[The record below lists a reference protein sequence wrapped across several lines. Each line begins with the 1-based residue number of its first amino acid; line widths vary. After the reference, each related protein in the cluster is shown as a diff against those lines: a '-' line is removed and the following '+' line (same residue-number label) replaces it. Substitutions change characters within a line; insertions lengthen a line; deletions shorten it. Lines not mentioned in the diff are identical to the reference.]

1 MTVCAHHHLYS
12 GLYRYLPGPAREP
25 QDFTEILELVWWRLD
40 VALTL
45 DDIEWSTKLAAL
57 EALELGC
64 TAIIDHHESPS
75 AIEGSLDVI
84 AAACAE
90 VGVRVRCAYGVT
102 DRHGP
107 DGAKAG
113 LAENERFLRAG
124 GDGLV
129 GVHAAF
135 TCTDETLE
143 AAAGLAVDLGVGVHI
158 HVAEGTVDAGAADR
172 LRPLT
177 RDDWLLVHGV
187 HLADDHGLRGTIV
200 HCPRSNRGN
209 GVGAA
214 DPERFRNPVAL
225 GTDGIDA
232 DMAAE
237 ARAAG
242 RLGQRWLAVN
252 DTLFPDAT
260 GDLVLRDG
268 GAVTDVTVGDDVVL
282 RDGEP
287 TRVDA
292 EEIRA
297 KAAERGAALARRW

>member
-25 QDFTEILELVWWRLD
+25 KDFPEILELIWWRLD
-40 VALTL
+40 QAVTL
-45 DDIEWSTKLAAL
+45 DDIAAGARLAAV

-64 TAIIDHHESPS
+64 TAIIDHHESPN

-90 VGVRVRCAYGVT
+90 VGVRVSCAYGVT
-102 DRHGP
+102 DRHGS

-124 GDGLV
+124 GKGLV
-129 GVHAAF
+129 GIHAAF
-135 TCTDETLE
+135 TCTDQTLE
-143 AAAGLAVDLGVGVHI
+143 AAAGLAADLGVGVHV
-158 HVAEGTVDAGAADR
+158 HVAEDVVDIGAADR
-172 LRPLT
+172 LRDLT
-177 RDDWLLVHGV
+177 TDDWLLVHGV

-200 HCPRSNRGN
+200 HCPRSNKGN
-209 GVGAA
+209 GVGYA
-214 DPERFRNPVAL
+214 DPERFTNPVAL

-232 DMAAE
+232 DMLAE

-242 RLGQRWLAVN
+242 RLGLTWLATN
-252 DTLFPDAT
+252 EALFPEA
-260 GDLVLRDG
+260 
-268 GAVTDVTVGDDVVL
+268 GDDVVV
-282 RDGEP
+282 RDGGRVSEVTVDGEVVLLDGRP
-287 TRVDA
+287 TRVDP
-292 EEIRA
+292 EEVRA